1 MAEEN
6 IYTFKRPGSN
16 IDDLLDKVQA
26 GFVYMVDNT
35 KLDFGDINRRDNKA
49 ITQEECDEV
58 QKIVE
63 QYKSGKVV
71 VIVNEALNDSYNR
84 FGVLNICAMDD
95 YHATSLMFY
104 NDEGDLI
111 SYTLDDGP
119 SIGSIWKV
127 VMKTSGYTIAP
138 PLTQAQY
145 DALAVKDEHT
155 LYIITG

>member
-6 IYTFKRPGSN
+6 IYKFKRSGSN

-26 GFVYMVDNT
+26 GFVYVVDNT
-35 KLDFGDINRRDNKA
+35 KLDFGDIHRRDNKA

-58 QKIVE
+58 INIIE

-84 FGVLNICAMDD
+84 FGVLNICTMDD
-95 YHATSLMFY
+95 MMPTSLMFY
-104 NDEGDLI
+104 DNEGNLI
-111 SYTLDDGP
+111 AYTLDDGP
-119 SIGSIWKV
+119 SIGNVWKV
-127 VMKTSGYTIAP
+127 VRKTSSYTIAP

-155 LYIITG
+155 LYIITE

>member
-6 IYTFKRPGSN
+6 IYTFKRSGPN
-16 IDDLLDKVQA
+16 IDGLLDKVEA
-26 GFVYMVDNT
+26 GFVYVVDNT
-35 KLDFGDINRRDNKA
+35 KLDFGDIYRRDNKA
-49 ITQEECDEV
+49 ITQKECDEV
-58 QKIVE
+58 ANIIK

-71 VIVNEALNDSYNR
+71 VIVNEALSDSYNR

-104 NDEGDLI
+104 DDEGNLI
-111 SYTLDDGP
+111 AYTLDDGP

-127 VMKTSGYTIAP
+127 VRKTSSYTIAP

-155 LYIITG
+155 LYIIT